1 MDAARL
7 TTILQEAERYRA
19 QLVVVSKNQSVD
31 DILQVYDHGIRHFG
45 ENYARE
51 LCQKQCQLPA
61 DIHWHFIGHLQTNK
75 VRKIIPFIALIQSA
89 DSQHLLD
96 VLEKEAIRYQRS
108 VRCLLQVHIAREE
121 SKTGIKPERLDEFIE
136 LLLVSSRSH
145 IQVVGL
151 MGMATLTD
159 DEQQIRK
166 EFRLLRQLFEKARQ
180 RLPFFQILSM
190 GMTSDYRIALEEGST
205 MIRIGSAIFGERK

>member
-1 MDAARL
+1 MDAGRL
-7 TTILQEAERYRA
+7 TTILQQAERYHA
-19 QLVVVSKNQSVD
+19 QLVVVSKSQSVD
-31 DILQVYDHGIRHFG
+31 SIRQVYAHGIRHFG

-51 LCQKQCQLPA
+51 LCHKQSQLPA

-89 DSQHLLD
+89 DSRHLLD
-96 VLEKEAIRYQRS
+96 VLEKEAGRYQRS
-108 VRCLLQVHIAREE
+108 IPCLLQVHIAREE

-136 LLLVSSRSH
+136 QIMVNSHPH
-145 IQVVGL
+145 IQLVGL

-166 EFRLLRQLFEKARQ
+166 EFRMLRQLFENARQ
-180 RLPFFQILSM
+180 RMPSFHILSM
-190 GMTSDYRIALEEGST
+190 GMTSDYHIALEEGST